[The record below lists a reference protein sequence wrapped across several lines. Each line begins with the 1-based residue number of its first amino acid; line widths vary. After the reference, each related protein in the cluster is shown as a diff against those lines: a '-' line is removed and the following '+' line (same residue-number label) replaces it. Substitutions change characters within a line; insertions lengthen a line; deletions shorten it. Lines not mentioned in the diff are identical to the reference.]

1 MATQNQ
7 HSNYV
12 NIAIT
17 TASQEKMT
25 LMLYD
30 GALKFTNQAIL
41 AVDENNL
48 LKLNETIRRALA
60 IIRELQLTLDSRHDI
75 SNDMNSLYNY
85 IIQCLL
91 TGNTDKDRSAL
102 EEARDLLK
110 EFRDTWK
117 EAMKLEK
124 KQ

>member
-1 MATQNQ
+1 MATQSQ

-102 EEARDLLK
+102 EEARALLK

>member
-102 EEARDLLK
+102 EEARALLK

>member
-1 MATQNQ
+1 MATQSQ